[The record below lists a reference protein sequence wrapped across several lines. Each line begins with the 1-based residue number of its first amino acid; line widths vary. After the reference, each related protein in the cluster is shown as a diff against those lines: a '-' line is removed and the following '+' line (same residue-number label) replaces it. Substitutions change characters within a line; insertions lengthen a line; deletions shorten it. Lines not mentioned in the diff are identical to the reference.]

1 MAIVDAPPV
10 LPVPPPSPLDKIEDV
25 LAHTDRPLTVVELR
39 QACRMRTA
47 HVCQALAALTAQGRV
62 HKTAAGYQLAAPPS
76 IARDPFPVAPY
87 TPAGNG
93 NG

>member
-1 MAIVDAPPV
+1 VR
-10 LPVPPPSPLDKIEDV
+10 SPIDTLEDV

-62 HKTAAGYQLAAPPS
+62 HKTAAGYQRAAS
-76 IARDPFPVAPY
+76 
-87 TPAGNG
+87 
-93 NG
+93 

>member
-1 MAIVDAPPV
+1 MFWTSEPFV
-10 LPVPPPSPLDKIEDV
+10 LHAD
-25 LAHTDRPLTVVELR
+25 AHTDRPLSVVELR

-62 HKTAAGYQLAAPPS
+62 HKTAGGYARAASPS
-76 IARDPFPVAPY
+76 VSRDPFP
-87 TPAGNG
+87 TPPLQPPGNG

>member
-1 MAIVDAPPV
+1 MRAKGRAR
-10 LPVPPPSPLDKIEDV
+10 DKLSDV
-25 LAHTDRPLTVVELR
+25 LAHTDRPLTIVELR

-62 HKTAAGYQLAAPPS
+62 AKTAAGYRLASPAPVS
-76 IARDPFPVAPY
+76 RDPFPVAPY
-87 TPAGNG
+87 QPAGNG

>member
-1 MAIVDAPPV
+1 LAIADAPAAALRAPV
-10 LPVPPPSPLDKIEDV
+10 RSPIDTLEDV

-62 HKTAAGYQLAAPPS
+62 HKTAAIEPLAIWERAVTS
-76 IARDPFPVAPY
+76 NRQR
-87 TPAGNG
+87 
-93 NG
+93 